1 MKILLLNP
9 PMHYG
14 AYNEAGRLYVD
25 KSYPPLGLGYLA
37 AVLEKEGYEV
47 RLLDLVDTS
56 FEDAEKLLKKEKPN
70 IAGVSCNITDFRW
83 SAFRLAQIAKG
94 IDPNIAV
101 VIGGS
106 HATHMYKQILENF
119 PVDFVVRFEGEF
131 TLLELVKALESGSD
145 LRNVKGIAFKEER
158 GVIVKNEDRPPI
170 TDLYSLPFPA
180 YHFFNFEKYTHYSS
194 PIRFKGKKAGELK
207 SSNLMASRGCPFNC
221 RYCSVT
227 KYWHGQCRLRSA
239 ENVVNEM
246 EMLHKEFGVNHFNFF
261 DDTFTLNPER
271 AVNLCK
277 EIIKRKLDVCWEC
290 VTRVDSVSAEMLIWM
305 KKAGC
310 LSISYGAESG
320 SPTVLKA
327 INKRHTRD
335 QIVKAFKMT
344 HDGGIMAYIL
354 LMVGN
359 PNESEQ
365 SIDETIELL
374 RIIKPDKIRTTLT
387 KVYPATDLYRISNK
401 KGLANDEYWL
411 TDKAAPIY
419 TAENSLY
426 KLKEWEGKI
435 SFSYYSQRGKV
446 LRLLEIMLYRTLFK
460 NFRAM
465 VRRVD
470 QRLDERMENMSRM
483 LHSG

>member
-14 AYNEAGRLYVD
+14 AYNEAGRVEVD
-25 KSYPPLGLGYLA
+25 NSYPTLRRGVLA

-47 RLLDLVDTS
+47 ELLDLFDTS
-56 FEDAEKLLKKEKPN
+56 FEDAEKILKREKPN
-70 IAGVSCNITDFRW
+70 VLGISCNIPDFRW

-94 IDPNIAV
+94 VDPNIV
-101 VIGGS
+101 VIIGGS
-106 HATHMYKQILENF
+106 HATHMYKQVLGNF

-145 LRNVKGIAFKEER
+145 LRSVKGIAFKGQG
-158 GVIVKNEDRPPI
+158 GVIVKNEDRPTI
-170 TDLYSLPFPA
+170 TDLDSLPFPA
-180 YHFFNFEKYTHYSS
+180 YHFFNFGKYIRYSS

-221 RYCSVT
+221 HYCSVT

-271 AVNLCK
+271 VVNLCK

-290 VTRVDSVSAEMLIWM
+290 VTRVDSISAEMLMWM

-365 SIDETIELL
+365 SIDEKIELM

-387 KVYPATDLYRISNK
+387 NVYPATDLYRISNK
-401 KGLANDEYWL
+401 KGLVNDEYWL
-411 TDKAAPIY
+411 TEKAAPIF
-419 TAENSLY
+419 TAENSLD
-426 KLKEWEGKI
+426 KLKNWETKINISHRSQKGKT
-435 SFSYYSQRGKV
+435 
-446 LRLLEIMLYRTLFK
+446 LRLLEILLYRTLFN
-460 NFRAM
+460 NFREM
-465 VRRVD
+465 VC
-470 QRLDERMENMSRM
+470 
-483 LHSG
+483 